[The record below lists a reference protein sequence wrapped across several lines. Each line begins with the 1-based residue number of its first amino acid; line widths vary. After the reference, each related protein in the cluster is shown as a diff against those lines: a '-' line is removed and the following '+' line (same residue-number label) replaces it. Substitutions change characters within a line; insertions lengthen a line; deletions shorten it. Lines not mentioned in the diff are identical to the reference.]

1 MKGFVDTSV
10 MLKAVLN
17 KELGLRGTGLISHV
31 GILKVSGFDRLFFV
45 SDSAMTIAPDLKAK
59 ADIIRNA
66 VKVAVP
72 SDLTSPRW
80 RCCVRW
86 KRSTKK
92 CLPP

>member
-72 SDLTSPRW
+72 SDLTSPR
-80 RCCVRW
+80 
-86 KRSTKK
+86 
-92 CLPP
+92 